1 MNESEEKVI
10 VSRSRLDQLESELAN
25 FKSGV
30 KYSELR
36 RKLHDLEKEKDSLTR
51 QVFESMKAYNETSK
65 KLYLLEGIVK
75 ANNVN
80 AMNVAKESAEDKSTI
95 SRLKNRIVELEST
108 REEMIRW
115 INKNRWKPWK
125 KFPYNPE

>member
-65 KLYLLEGIVK
+65 KLYL
-75 ANNVN
+75 
-80 AMNVAKESAEDKSTI
+80 
-95 SRLKNRIVELEST
+95 RLV
-108 REEMIRW
+108 
-115 INKNRWKPWK
+115 
-125 KFPYNPE
+125 

>member
-10 VSRSRLDQLESELAN
+10 VSRARLDQLESELAN

-36 RKLHDLEKEKDSLTR
+36 RKLHDLGKEKDSLTR

-108 REEMIRW
+108 RDDMIRW

>member
-10 VSRSRLDQLESELAN
+10 VSRARLDQLESELAS

-108 REEMIRW
+108 REDMIRW

-125 KFPYNPE
+125 KFPHNPE

>member
-65 KLYLLEGIVK
+65 KLYLLEGIMK

-80 AMNVAKESAEDKSTI
+80 AMNVEKESAEDKSTI

-108 REEMIRW
+108 REDMIRW
-115 INKNRWKPWK
+115 IKKNRWKPWK

>member
-10 VSRSRLDQLESELAN
+10 VSRSRLDQLESELAS

-108 REEMIRW
+108 REDIIRW

>member
-65 KLYLLEGIVK
+65 KLYLLEGIMK
-75 ANNVN
+75 ANNLN

>member
-1 MNESEEKVI
+1 MDKSEDKVI
-10 VSRSRLDQLESELAN
+10 ISRSKLDEIESELAS

-115 INKNRWKPWK
+115 ITKNRWKPWE

>member
-10 VSRSRLDQLESELAN
+10 VSRARLDQLESELAN

-108 REEMIRW
+108 RDDMIRW

>member
-10 VSRSRLDQLESELAN
+10 VSRARLDQLESELAN

-108 REEMIRW
+108 REDMIRW

>member
-10 VSRSRLDQLESELAN
+10 VSRARLDQLESELAN

-36 RKLHDLEKEKDSLTR
+36 RKLHDLEKDKDSLTR

-65 KLYLLEGIVK
+65 KLYLLEGIMK

-108 REEMIRW
+108 REDMIRW
-115 INKNRWKPWK
+115 IKKNRWKPWK
-125 KFPYNPE
+125 KFSYNL

>member
-65 KLYLLEGIVK
+65 KLYLLEGIMK

>member
-10 VSRSRLDQLESELAN
+10 VSRARLDQLESELAN

-36 RKLHDLEKEKDSLTR
+36 RKLHDLGKEKDSLTR

-65 KLYLLEGIVK
+65 KLYLLEGIMK

-95 SRLKNRIVELEST
+95 IRLKNRIVELEST
-108 REEMIRW
+108 QEDMIRW
-115 INKNRWKPWK
+115 IKKNRWKPWK
-125 KFPYNPE
+125 KFSYNL

>member
-65 KLYLLEGIVK
+65 KLYLLEGIMK

-108 REEMIRW
+108 REDIIRW

>member
-65 KLYLLEGIVK
+65 KLYLLEGIMK

-80 AMNVAKESAEDKSTI
+80 AINVAKESAEDKSTI

-108 REEMIRW
+108 REDMIRW
-115 INKNRWKPWK
+115 IKKNRWKPWK
-125 KFPYNPE
+125 KFSYNPE

>member
-10 VSRSRLDQLESELAN
+10 VSRARLDQLESELAN

-36 RKLHDLEKEKDSLTR
+36 RKLHDLEKDKDSLTR

-65 KLYLLEGIVK
+65 KLYLLEGIMK

-80 AMNVAKESAEDKSTI
+80 AINVAKESAEDKSTI

-108 REEMIRW
+108 REDMIRW
-115 INKNRWKPWK
+115 IKKNRWKPWK
-125 KFPYNPE
+125 KFSYNL